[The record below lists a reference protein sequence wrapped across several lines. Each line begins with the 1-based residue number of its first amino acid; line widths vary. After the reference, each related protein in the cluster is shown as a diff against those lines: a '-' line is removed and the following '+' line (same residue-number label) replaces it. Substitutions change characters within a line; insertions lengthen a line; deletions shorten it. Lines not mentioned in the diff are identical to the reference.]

1 MSMPEGFVRGMLE
14 MGMGTDL
21 HGGDYSKAAC
31 RAVREALQRSSLNF
45 VKALSLD
52 IATLPIRVTIGVVHP
67 EAVDVSAVLACFP
80 MGQVEVTVVSGGL
93 DIPGAVADDF
103 AVVASAAIEVYVPRR

>member
-1 MSMPEGFVRGMLE
+1 MSAPEGFVRGMLE

-21 HGGDYSKAAC
+21 HGGDYTKAAC

-52 IATLPIRVTIGVVHP
+52 TASLPIRVTIGVAHP
-67 EAVDVSAVLACFP
+67 QAVDAEAVAACFP
-80 MGQVEVTVVSGGL
+80 MGQVEVSVVAGGL
-93 DIPGAVADDF
+93 DIPGAVTDDF
-103 AVVASAAIEVYVPRR
+103 AVVASAAIEVYVPKR

>member
-1 MSMPEGFVRGMLE
+1 MSVPDGFVRGMLE

-21 HGGDYSKAAC
+21 HGGDYTKAAC
-31 RAVREALQRSSLNF
+31 RAAREALQRSSLNF

-52 IATLPIRVTIGVVHP
+52 TKTLPVRVTIGVARP
-67 EAVDVSAVLACFP
+67 AAVDAAAVSACFP
-80 MGQVEVTVVSGGL
+80 MGQVEVRVVEGGL